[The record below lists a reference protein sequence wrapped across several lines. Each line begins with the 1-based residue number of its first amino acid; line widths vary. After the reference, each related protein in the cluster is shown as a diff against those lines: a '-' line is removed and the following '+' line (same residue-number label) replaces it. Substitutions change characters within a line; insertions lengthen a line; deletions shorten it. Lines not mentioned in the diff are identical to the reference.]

1 MMRRIRILLLA
12 TVLLNAKMGIL
23 HAQAPSITGVTANNT
38 SIPRFDRFELTV
50 QFTGAY
56 NNPFDYDEILVRA
69 VFTAPSGRKDTT
81 EGFYMS
87 GYTLNTNTGNLTPS
101 GTNTFKIRYAPAETG
116 NYTYVV
122 TVRNSAGTATSA
134 SQTFQ
139 GTASSRKGFV
149 RRNPSNYLSFDNGD
163 QYVMIGQNLSWQQ
176 SNKYLDFKNW
186 TDKLAANQANFIR
199 LWQCHWGLGIEWT
212 GSPYNGLKS
221 YSQVNSFYTDKL
233 LEECEAKGIYV
244 MLCINH
250 HGMVSTTVNPDWG
263 TSPYNVVNGGPCAN
277 TSEFFT
283 HPTAKQLH
291 KNRLRYI
298 VARWGYSRNIMSW
311 ELFNEVDWT
320 DDFSKTDGVVKR
332 AVRDWHIEMAAY
344 LKSIDPYKHLVTTSY
359 YNPAEDID
367 VWKSKDIDFTQ
378 THFYNGSANFETV
391 LADGVR
397 TDLVQVG
404 KPSYTGEFGV
414 NTAQSNLSSLDPDGI
429 HIHNAVWAT
438 LFSGGIG
445 GGSTWWWDSYIA
457 PRDLYYHYKAPGLM
471 TANLNFV
478 ADDYKPVIVNV
489 TGGGNA
495 EAVISPGFGWGK
507 APAAA
512 FTIDASGNMTPAAS
526 NLGEY
531 VYGSQCKA
539 AEKNPPVFTVNFPI
553 ASRFSLRTSDISTY
567 CNAQRVQILV
577 DGTEVL
583 NSPATANTTY
593 SVNIPAGTH
602 TIKVDNAGGD
612 WYRVSTFTFTNIGSP
627 INTYV
632 LRSADAK
639 KATGWVHNKKYN
651 WIDAGPSGTK
661 PPAVT
666 GASLTLTG
674 MLDGSYDVK
683 WYECLNGTVASA
695 STAQSTGGSLVLQI
709 PSLAWDA
716 AFTVSMNVVTSVP
729 EFSPAG
735 GLKIYP
741 NPVAG
746 GKLLIGYELST
757 RTKMNIDLISM
768 SGTRIANILSASQTA
783 GPQLVE
789 WNVKSA
795 RVSAG
800 FYLVRVQSP
809 KGVVIEKVYISSY

>member
-1 MMRRIRILLLA
+1 MRRMMKILLLA
-12 TVLLNAKMGIL
+12 SFHLLVEMDAL
-23 HAQAPSITGVTANNT
+23 HAQAPAITGLIANNA

-87 GYTLNTNTGNLTPS
+87 GYNLSTSNGNLTPT
-101 GTNTFKIRYAPAETG
+101 GTNSFKVRFAPSETG
-116 NYTYVV
+116 TYNYVV
-122 TVRNSAGTATSA
+122 SVRNAQGTATSA
-134 SQTFQ
+134 SNTFQ
-139 GTASSRKGFV
+139 STASSRKGFV
-149 RRNPSNYLSFDNGD
+149 RRNNSNYLSFDNGD
-163 QYVMIGQNLSWQQ
+163 QYILIGQNQAWQQ
-176 SNKYLDFKNW
+176 SNKYLDYKNW
-186 TDKLAANQANFIR
+186 TDKLAAQNANFIR

-212 GSPYNGLKS
+212 GNPYNGLKS

-263 TSPYNVVNGGPCAN
+263 TSPYNVANGGPCAN
-277 TSEFFT
+277 TKEFFT
-283 HPTAKQLH
+283 NTTAKNLH

-298 VARWGYSRNIMSW
+298 VARWGYSRHIMSW

-320 DDFSKTDGVVKR
+320 DDFSKTDGVVKT
-332 AVRDWHIEMAAY
+332 AVRNWHLEMAAY

-359 YNPAEDID
+359 YNPADDDE

-397 TDLVQVG
+397 TDLEQVR
-404 KPSYTGEFGV
+404 KPAYTGEFGV
-414 NTAQSNLSSLDPDGI
+414 NTAQSNLSTIDPDGI

-438 LFSGGIG
+438 LFSGGMG

-457 PRDLYYHYKAPGLM
+457 PRDLYYHYKAPALM
-471 TANLNFV
+471 AANLNFV
-478 ADDYKPVIVNV
+478 TDDYKPVKGSV

-495 EAVISPGFGWGK
+495 EAVISPGFGWGR

-512 FTIDASGNMTPAAS
+512 FTIDAAGNITPAAS

-539 AEKNPPVFTVNFPI
+539 AEKNPPTFTVNFPV
-553 ASRFSLRTSDISTY
+553 ASTFSLRTSDISTY
-567 CNAQRVQILV
+567 CNTQRVQILV

-583 NSPATANTTY
+583 NTSAAANTTY
-593 SVNIPAGTH
+593 SVNVPAGTH

-632 LRSADAK
+632 LKSADAK
-639 KATGWVHNKKYN
+639 KAAGWVHNKKYN
-651 WIDAGPSGTK
+651 WIDAGPSGTN

-683 WYECLNGTVASA
+683 WYECLNGTVTAS
-695 STAQSTGGSLVLQI
+695 STAQATGGSLILPI

-716 AFTVSMNVVTSVP
+716 AFTVTSNVVTSLP
-729 EFSPAG
+729 EFTPAG

-741 NPVAG
+741 NPVSG
-746 GKLLIGYELST
+746 GRLLIGYSLNT
-757 RTKMNIDLISM
+757 RTKMTIDLVSM
-768 SGTRIANILSASQTA
+768 TGARITTILSATQPA
-783 GPQLVE
+783 GPQQVE
-789 WNVKSA
+789 WNTSQA
-795 RVSAG
+795 GISSG
-800 FYLVRVQSP
+800 FYLIRVQSP
-809 KGVVIEKVYISSY
+809 KGTVVEKVYIASN